1 MAEAWRTKAKVAGR
15 RGWRSHISVLIL
27 GVLGAGCASPRAPGA
42 APGPSPA
49 PTVVVADSRGSV
61 PTTRSAS
68 DVAAVASPLSAIPL
82 VDGPLAVKVVYPEVD
97 HRLTVRDSNY
107 IIGSVGSGNA
117 QLTINGVN
125 VPVLPNGAFLG
136 WLAIP
141 SGAKPVFDLVATKGA
156 ERATGSREVTAL
168 NPVLVLPDTG
178 KLIIDRGSVS
188 PVNLTVR
195 PDEHVRV
202 SLRAPHNA
210 EVVLRSV
217 TGENLP
223 LYNNGGT
230 LWSREVPASQLAA
243 SPAGSKNIA
252 HIVAIRGADSITVA
266 LTGVKVTDP
275 NVHQYLTLIAGGDQA
290 ANDTDAVAILRPTPS
305 GTYKWFLLPQTI
317 VELTGQSGEGALRV
331 RLDNELEAWVDAKN
345 TRNMLPHGSPAP
357 RRVASNAR
365 VTSTA
370 GYSDLRI
377 PVGDRP
383 AYSVT
388 QTHDA
393 ITLTLYGVTA
403 NTDIVNLATVDPT
416 IRDVSWEQVFTDRA
430 RFTIHLRHPP
440 VGYLVLWDR
449 NAIVLRVRHAPA
461 IDPNRPLAGRTIVVD
476 PGHPPIGATGP
487 LGSYE
492 GDIVLMVAEELKPIL
507 EARGA
512 TVVMTRTTRS
522 PVALNERPAIARRAN
537 GDAFVSIHLN
547 AHGDGVNPY
556 RLNGSGTYFFQ
567 GQSEPLARAV
577 QSGMV
582 RQMGLRDLGI
592 NYDNLAVVRQTW
604 MPAILCEGAFVVVPE
619 QEAALLTAEFR
630 RKYATGIA
638 DGLVEYFSAI
648 GKNR

>member
-1 MAEAWRTKAKVAGR
+1 M
-15 RGWRSHISVLIL
+15 
-27 GVLGAGCASPRAPGA
+27 
-42 APGPSPA
+42 
-49 PTVVVADSRGSV
+49 
-61 PTTRSAS
+61 
-68 DVAAVASPLSAIPL
+68 AAVGSPLPAIPL
-82 VDGPLAVKVVYPEVD
+82 IDGPLAVRVVYPGAE
-97 HRLTVRDSNY
+97 HRLTARDSNF

-141 SGAKPVFDLVATKGA
+141 PGAKPVYDLVATKGI
-156 ERATGSREVTAL
+156 ERATGTREVTAL
-168 NPVLVLPDTG
+168 TPVVVLPDTG
-178 KLIIDRGSVS
+178 KLIVDRGSLTPGS
-188 PVNLTVR
+188 LTVR

-202 SLRAPHNA
+202 SIRAPHNA
-210 EVVLRSV
+210 EVVLRAV

-223 LYNNGGT
+223 LFNNGGT
-230 LWSREVPASQLAA
+230 IWSREVPASQLAA
-243 SPAGSKNIA
+243 SSSGSKNIA
-252 HIVAIRGADSITVA
+252 RVVALRGADSISVA
-266 LTGVKVTDP
+266 LTDFKVTDP
-275 NVHQYLTLIAGGDQA
+275 NVHQYLTLTAGAEQA

-305 GTYKWFLLPQTI
+305 GTYKWFLLPQTV
-317 VELTGQSGEGALRV
+317 VELTGSSGESSLRV

-345 TRNMLPHGSPAP
+345 TRNILPHGSPAP

-492 GDIVLMVAEELKPIL
+492 GDIVLLVAEELKPML

-512 TVVMTRTTRS
+512 TVVMTRTTRG

-604 MPAILCEGAFVVVPE
+604 MPAILCEGAFVIVPE
-619 QEAALLTAEFR
+619 QEAALLTVEFR
-630 RKYATGIA
+630 RRYASGIA

-648 GKNR
+648 GKGR